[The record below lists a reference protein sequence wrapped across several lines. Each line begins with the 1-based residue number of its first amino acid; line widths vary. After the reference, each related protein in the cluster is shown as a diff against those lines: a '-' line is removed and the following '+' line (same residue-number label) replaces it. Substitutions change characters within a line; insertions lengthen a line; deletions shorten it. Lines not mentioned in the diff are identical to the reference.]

1 VEVFAVVV
9 STVNR
14 SVPQLGNS
22 HSRRAL
28 TKMHAS
34 DGRCVGWIRDF
45 HGRRAIVKPVSPARH
60 MLSRPPAWALDL
72 EAIEQGERLDV
83 RLVVL
88 LETIARIWIARLEQF
103 RGPMSFPMDRG
114 HGAQRALPLKE
125 WACGWRADLVLAQ
138 AEAVSIVPAPAA
150 VVVPAIPTAQQI
162 GLELVGGRA

>member
-1 VEVFAVVV
+1 MVV

-88 LETIARIWIARLEQF
+88 LETIARISIPGSSSSAGRCRFRWIAATGRREPF
-103 RGPMSFPMDRG
+103 
-114 HGAQRALPLKE
+114 
-125 WACGWRADLVLAQ
+125 
-138 AEAVSIVPAPAA
+138 AA
-150 VVVPAIPTAQQI
+150 
-162 GLELVGGRA
+162 